1 MDDRFDKAAL
11 LMTDLVGDVYP
22 DESHL
27 ELKSKC
33 RHALNI
39 ALGEVKLHF
48 ASVVKARNNGKCLI
62 DRLGCSDCELRPY
75 CRPRSITD
83 CFFSQKG

>member
-1 MDDRFDKAAL
+1 MDDRFEKAAL

-33 RHALNI
+33 RHALNQ
-39 ALGEVKLHF
+39 ALGEVRLVF
-48 ASVVKARNNGKCLI
+48 ANRRGMRNEDFLA
-62 DRLGCSDCELRPY
+62 EVTFEPLR
-75 CRPRSITD
+75 R
-83 CFFSQKG
+83 K

>member
-1 MDDRFDKAAL
+1 MDDRFEKAAL

-39 ALGEVKLHF
+39 AIGEVKNHF
-48 ASVVKARNNGKCLI
+48 ASVVKARSESKDQNAFSKCF
-62 DRLGCSDCELRPY
+62 RCSWAPSCTPKN
-75 CRPRSITD
+75 SM
-83 CFFSQKG
+83 CFVNKKG

>member
-39 ALGEVKLHF
+39 ALGEVKLH
-48 ASVVKARNNGKCLI
+48 S
-62 DRLGCSDCELRPY
+62 RPL
-75 CRPRSITD
+75 
-83 CFFSQKG
+83 